1 MTIAAR
7 SEVVLIGHHNV
18 GKSMIFQQL
27 TGRQA
32 QVANYPGTTVDLL
45 QGPLQSSPGIDVLDT
60 PGVVTFPGQTEDER
74 VTCRALLRNDLRTI
88 VQVGDAKNLRRTLLL
103 TVQLL
108 EMGAPFV
115 LALNMMDEAEDRGLE
130 LDASLLINHLQV
142 PLVPTIAVNG
152 HGLGD
157 LNEAIMRAQP
167 SQFRLVYPSEVEATI
182 EEMLPSIPSAKISKR
197 SLALLWLSADPEVE
211 SWMEAESKPESLSTL
226 RQSRQIL
233 CNQSAEPL
241 SVLIQR
247 HRLDYVEKIAA
258 NVVHENGSSPKG
270 RLAHLTTHRFFGI
283 PILAGVLALTYWF
296 VGVFGAGTLVD
307 LLEVGLFGEI
317 LNPTISRIVED
328 LVPWRI
334 LSDFLV
340 GDYGI
345 WTMGITYA
353 FALIL
358 PIVSTFFL
366 AFGILEDSGYL
377 PRLAVLSNRVFSA
390 IGLNGKAVLPM
401 VLGLGCVTMATLTT
415 RILESK
421 RERVLVTLLLA
432 LAVPC
437 SAQLGIV
444 MGMLASISAGAV
456 MIWTAVV
463 FLVMLLVG
471 WLAARLVPGERTPL
485 MVELPPLRRPVVG
498 NIVVKTLARVEWYI
512 KEVVPLFL
520 IGTVALFLLDLF
532 SVLPRMVDVA
542 EPLVTGW
549 LGLPT
554 EASAAFFMGFLRRDF
569 GATGLFV
576 LNAGGMLN
584 AAQATVAMVT
594 VTLFIP
600 CVASVLIISRERGWK
615 MAAAVSATV
624 FPMAFLAG
632 GILFRLLTWIGWNG

>member
-103 TVQLL
+103 TVQIL